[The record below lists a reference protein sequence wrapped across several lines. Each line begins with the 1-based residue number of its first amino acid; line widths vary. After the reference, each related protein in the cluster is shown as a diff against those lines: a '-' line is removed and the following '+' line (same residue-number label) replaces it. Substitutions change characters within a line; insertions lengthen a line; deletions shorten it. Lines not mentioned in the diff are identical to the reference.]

1 MFLLSLL
8 VLECLFDY
16 LLAMTGG
23 TEGLFAQT
31 TLEIT
36 EDIELTY
43 RNQGIILSS
52 LLDFGK

>member
-36 EDIELTY
+36 EDIVLTY